1 MDKFKK
7 VFDRAYSIFVS
18 SQREKSRLDK
28 IAEELMGLLNKNA
41 SNKKVNVEFRFS
53 GSYAKGTWIKNESD
67 IDIFAIFNSEG
78 EMKNLSSLVPKNF
91 IPAFGTRK
99 YFKGLFNGI
108 KVEIVPVL
116 RFSDINLVENSI
128 DLSTLH
134 SNYINSS
141 LSNSQKKDVIILK
154 AFCKANN
161 CYGSETYMHGF
172 SGYSLEVL
180 IKEFGSFAALMEAV
194 NSWKPP
200 ILIGKTSNKNIYPI
214 FLSDP
219 TNIKRNICASV
230 NEENLSKFVL
240 AMKRFYLSP
249 SFDFFIKKS
258 IKTNVLKEV
267 KERGTKLFIF
277 NTKIIEPRDV
287 FLSKYVKNLDK
298 LIKELKAEDIEIYSF
313 DVDFN
318 EKSAILFLQVK
329 NVPKAKTKIVY
340 GPDVF
345 SAADIIKNFIN
356 VHKKVF
362 IVGKFICYDKKYNV
376 ENFNKFIL
384 LKIKEYMSPKSIS
397 IN

>member
-18 SQREKSRLDK
+18 SQREKARLDK

-180 IKEFGSFAALMEAV
+180 IKEFGSFTALMEAV

>member
-7 VFDRAYSIFVS
+7 VFERAYSIFVS

-67 IDIFAIFNSEG
+67 IDVFAIFNSEG
-78 EMKNLSSLVPKNF
+78 EMKNLSFLVPKNF

-329 NVPKAKTKIVY
+329 NVPKTKTKIVY
-340 GPDVF
+340 GPEVF
-345 SAADIIKNFIN
+345 SATDIIKNFIN

>member
-67 IDIFAIFNSEG
+67 IDVFAIFNSEG
-78 EMKNLSSLVPKNF
+78 EMKNLSFLVPKNF

>member
-180 IKEFGSFAALMEAV
+180 IKEFGSFTALMEAV

-200 ILIGKTSNKNIYPI
+200 IIIGKTSNKNVYPI

>member
-67 IDIFAIFNSEG
+67 IDVFAIFNSEG
-78 EMKNLSSLVPKNF
+78 EMKNLSFLVPKNF

-329 NVPKAKTKIVY
+329 NVPKTKTKIVY
-340 GPDVF
+340 GPEVF
-345 SAADIIKNFIN
+345 SATDIIKNFIN

>member
-18 SQREKSRLDK
+18 SQREKARLDK

-180 IKEFGSFAALMEAV
+180 IKEFGSFTALMEAV

-200 ILIGKTSNKNIYPI
+200 ILIGKASNKNVYPI

>member
-1 MDKFKK
+1 
-7 VFDRAYSIFVS
+7 
-18 SQREKSRLDK
+18 
-28 IAEELMGLLNKNA
+28 
-41 SNKKVNVEFRFS
+41 
-53 GSYAKGTWIKNESD
+53 
-67 IDIFAIFNSEG
+67 
-78 EMKNLSSLVPKNF
+78 MKNLSSLVPKNF

-329 NVPKAKTKIVY
+329 NVPKTKTKIVY
-340 GPDVF
+340 GPEVF
-345 SAADIIKNFIN
+345 SATDIIKNFIN

>member
-180 IKEFGSFAALMEAV
+180 IKEFGSFTALMEAV

-200 ILIGKTSNKNIYPI
+200 ILIGKASNKNVYPI